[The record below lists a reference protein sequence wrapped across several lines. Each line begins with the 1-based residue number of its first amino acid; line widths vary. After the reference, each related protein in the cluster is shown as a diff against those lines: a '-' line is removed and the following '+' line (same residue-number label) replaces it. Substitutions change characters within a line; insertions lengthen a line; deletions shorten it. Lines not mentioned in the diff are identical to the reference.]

1 MHVVESKM
9 DILDEE
15 LNLFDEDDWD
25 FLNVSSE
32 SRNFQF
38 FEDIPDKEFQYN
50 DNKKGKFAI
59 FVILSS
65 ILGVGVAILFITCY
79 QIVLIPHLSTDEQVA
94 NAVNEIEAKGMEYI
108 DGESI
113 ASDEFLKISTVFND
127 YFSVLKSES
136 DYQDLN
142 DLCTVESNFAKME
155 KKYRTDA
162 SASYD
167 TEDCYARA
175 LREFGRYISLANI
188 EEIRYKD
195 GIYYCYV
202 NLSVPDTDDFYEYF
216 YRYKYEMTK
225 HFGVYDLDYI
235 NVTRYL
241 LSVTDNNDIP
251 LHTQE
256 FLFKVSYVDNEY
268 LITDDSQVTS
278 ICNDAYNVSI
288 SNITSILGG
297 TLVKTQYE

>member
-1 MHVVESKM
+1 MNVVKDKR

-25 FLNVSSE
+25 FLSVADG

-38 FEDIPDKEFQYN
+38 FEDIPDREFQY
-50 DNKKGKFAI
+50 KEPKRGRFFGFVTLSAI
-59 FVILSS
+59 CGACIAFLI
-65 ILGVGVAILFITCY
+65 ITCY
-79 QIVLIPHLSTDEQVA
+79 QMLLSPHLSTDEQVA
-94 NAVNEIEAKGMEYI
+94 NAVNEVSAKRMDYI

-113 ASDEFLKISTVFND
+113 KSDEFIMVSEVFND
-127 YFSVLKSES
+127 YFTTLNKQS
-136 DYQDLN
+136 DYSNLDS
-142 DLCTVESNFAKME
+142 LCTIESNFASVE

-188 EEIRYKD
+188 SEIRLKD

-202 NLSVPDTDDFYEYF
+202 NLNVPDTDDFYEYYF
-216 YRYKYEMTK
+216 RYKYEMTK
-225 HFGVYDLDYI
+225 HFNSYELDYI

-251 LHTQE
+251 LDKKE
-256 FLFKVSYVDNEY
+256 YLFKVTYEDGKY
-268 LITDDSQVTS
+268 LITDDSQITS
-278 ICNDAYNVSI
+278 ICTDAYNVSI
-288 SNITSILGG
+288 NNITNILGG
-297 TLVKTQYE
+297 TLVKNQYE